1 MQGRCYS
8 RWQLN
13 GPSGE
18 PIYWLPHHR
27 MVSQY
32 SYIWRVSVINLR
44 WKFRGAELVP
54 KFSLYFSATF
64 QLHIQ
69 TYIQKTEFGF
79 CFLALKIKNKSGH
92 QNFWSKVLNHQLHQ
106 QKIQII
112 AGFWEARKPA
122 LKLQT
127 EFTFSFEQ
135 TGGVLNQFPIVHCIR
150 ETGAEL
156 NCGDFGV
163 ESNMKSVPT
172 NIWQPH
178 ILRRRRRKSRTRT
191 TTKRRRRRRTIVGIF
206 GLNQIWNLFQTT
218 FGNLLYWD
226 WD

>member
-69 TYIQKTEFGF
+69 TCIQKTEFGF

-92 QNFWSKVLNHQLHQ
+92 QNFWSKVRKSPTSPTKNTNNCRFLRSQETRFKVTDRVYLFDWANWWRL
-106 QKIQII
+106 KPISNCSLYSGNWGGIELW
-112 AGFWEARKPA
+112 GFWGWIKYEIC
-122 LKLQT
+122 
-127 EFTFSFEQ
+127 S
-135 TGGVLNQFPIVHCIR
+135 NQHLATSYI
-150 ETGAEL
+150 EE
-156 NCGDFGV
+156 
-163 ESNMKSVPT
+163 EEEE
-172 NIWQPH
+172 
-178 ILRRRRRKSRTRT
+178 
-191 TTKRRRRRRTIVGIF
+191 
-206 GLNQIWNLFQTT
+206 
-218 FGNLLYWD
+218 
-226 WD
+226 